1 MKKAS
6 ILFLLLFLFCSFLQ
20 KENSERD
27 LFVEKDNIVLVFSG
41 DIMGHSPQF
50 KAAYNPKTGKYNYD
64 ACFQY
69 VKPYIEEA
77 DFAVTNLEVSLAGV
91 PYSGYPNFSSPDAL
105 LDGLKSAGY
114 NVILTAN
121 NHVVDRGKAG
131 LERTIKTIKSRDL
144 RHAGSYMNKQ
154 QRDSIYPIILE
165 KHNFRI
171 ALLNCTYGTNG
182 ISVISPNLVNMID
195 TLEIMSDIKRC
206 EELESNFIIM
216 TIHWGNEYELQA
228 SDAQKELAVFLVRS
242 GVDMIVGS
250 HPHVVQNMEYIQN
263 GIRNV
268 PVYYSLG
275 NSISNQRKPHTNGG
289 IMLRAE
295 INPITKSVKTS
306 YMPVFVHKGV
316 LNGKFQFYL
325 VPSIDYIK
333 QPDAFK
339 LAPTDSAAIM
349 FFDTETRKRLSNTT
363 LWDKSFQTTTLN

>member
-77 DFAVTNLEVSLAGV
+77 DFAVTNLEVPLAGV

-114 NVILTAN
+114 DVILTAN

-144 RHAGSYMNKQ
+144 RHAGSYMNKH
-154 QRDSIYPIILE
+154 QRDSIYPIIIE

-228 SDAQKELAVFLVRS
+228 SDAQKELAGFLVRS